1 MTTVNFS
8 WSTRREGNIGYV
20 LETRP
25 NGDTQTFAMPS
36 HLVPL
41 WLTARRKLIA
51 TAMLDLGATPADA
64 PLEDYSYLRSQT
76 TE

>member
-1 MTTVNFS
+1 MPTASFS

-20 LETRP
+20 LEERP

-41 WLTARRKLIA
+41 WLAARRKLIA
-51 TAMLDLGATPADA
+51 TAMLDLGATPSTE
-64 PLEDYSYLRSQT
+64 PLEDYSYLKPT
-76 TE
+76 PKA